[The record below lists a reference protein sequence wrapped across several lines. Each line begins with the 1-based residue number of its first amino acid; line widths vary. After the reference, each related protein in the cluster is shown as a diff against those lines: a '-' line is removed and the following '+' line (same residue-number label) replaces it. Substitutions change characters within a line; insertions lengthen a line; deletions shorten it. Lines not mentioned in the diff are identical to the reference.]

1 MRALLLYGNAFSGHA
16 FGLHGN
22 LTPPRITPG
31 RPPLLRRLTLSEWTL
46 PDRFLPTAK
55 SPLASPLL
63 LSPSSH
69 LTQREVL
76 PCFNARHKESK
87 ECAVR
92 FSCQRTLVLP
102 KGQRTRGKGACLSR
116 LYRNKNQISRGLSIK
131 LFPKGLEFFS
141 GELKRFFDAVL
152 GNAFHFCD
160 FLRCAFLGMMQ

>member
-22 LTPPRITPG
+22 LTPPRITPR

-76 PCFNARHKESK
+76 PCFNARHQDWTQVS
-87 ECAVR
+87 
-92 FSCQRTLVLP
+92 LMPLP
-102 KGQRTRGKGACLSR
+102 VMA
-116 LYRNKNQISRGLSIK
+116 
-131 LFPKGLEFFS
+131 
-141 GELKRFFDAVL
+141 FDAVVPHRL
-152 GNAFHFCD
+152 SRERLSDAPLIRLAGFPTAE
-160 FLRCAFLGMMQ
+160 GK